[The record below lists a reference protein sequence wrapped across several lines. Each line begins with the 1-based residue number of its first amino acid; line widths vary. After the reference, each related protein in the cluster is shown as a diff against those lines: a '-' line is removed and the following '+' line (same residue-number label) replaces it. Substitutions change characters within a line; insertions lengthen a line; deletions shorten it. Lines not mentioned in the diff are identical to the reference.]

1 MHCGLIIPCGTVVPL
16 SVLQSRLSCMVIIKA
31 EAILAPQKLAA
42 PQTERTGV
50 HGMEDE
56 QSKLKQAHNKGVDQ
70 GCRSTM

>member
-1 MHCGLIIPCGTVVPL
+1 MLI
-16 SVLQSRLSCMVIIKA
+16 RA
-31 EAILAPQKLAA
+31 EAILAPQTLTG
-42 PQTERTGV
+42 PQTERAGV